1 MNFELYDYT
10 VDFDFIASEEPCVL
24 AVAERARLAV
34 FHGLVLLLAS
44 VAMGDSRDGVH
55 LHLAAFQEVFF
66 VGRPTPAVGQEMRHY
81 GGYFADVHHHGGD
94 MVHMVLLR
102 HLLDVF
108 DDIEHNPELVHV
120 ISFQR

>member
-1 MNFELYDYT
+1 MNDELYDYA
-10 VDFDFIASEEPCVL
+10 VDFDFITSEEPGVL
-24 AVAERARLAV
+24 AVAKGTGLAV
-34 FHGLVLLLAS
+34 FHSLVLLLAS

-55 LHLAAFQEVFF
+55 LHLAAFQDVFF
-66 VGRPTPAVGQEMRHY
+66 VGRPTPAVGQEVRHNSRY
-81 GGYFADVHHHGGD
+81 LTDVHHHGGH

-108 DDIEHNPELVHV
+108 DDIEHNPELVHI